1 MKRFALFGTALSL
14 VMALAVMVPAYG
26 AMPTTLPP
34 ATTVHSRI
42 NQPLTTGMVLMIS
55 GSGTGFSIN
64 DQSTQQAAS
73 IQLTV
78 RVDRVSMGRALVTVT
93 SGTLNIGS
101 ATFTADGGR
110 GIINFHSKKMVL
122 HVSLKDSSGNTSHLV
137 LFGKVNGQIPSTLA
151 VNDHFSVDFI
161 RPQSK
166 LASKW
171 FLEFPGTTVTVTSTS

>member
-1 MKRFALFGTALSL
+1 MALFGTALSL

-34 ATTVHSRI
+34 AATAHNRV
-42 NQPLTTGMVLMIS
+42 NQPLTVGMVLTIS
-55 GSGTGFSIN
+55 GSGTAFSIS
-64 DQSTQQAAS
+64 DQSTQQSAS

-110 GIINFHSKKMVL
+110 GIINFHSKKTVL
-122 HVSLKDSSGNTSHLV
+122 HIGLKDSSGNTSHLV
-137 LFGKVNGQIPSTLA
+137 LFGKVDGQVPSTL
-151 VNDHFSVDFI
+151 VDGNSFSVDFV

-171 FLEFPGTTVTVTSTS
+171 FLEFPGTTVTRTG

>member
-34 ATTVHSRI
+34 AATAHSRI

-110 GIINFHSKKMVL
+110 GIINFHSGKMVL
-122 HVSLKDSSGNTSHLV
+122 HVSLKDNNNNTSRLV
-137 LFGKVNGQIPSTLA
+137 LFGKVNGQIPSKLD
-151 VNDHFSVDFI
+151 VGNSFSVDFVK
-161 RPQSK
+161 PQSK
-166 LASKW
+166 LVSKW
-171 FLEFPGTTVTVTSTS
+171 FLGFPATTVTRTS